1 MIASKNTL
9 VRNKFI
15 SCPPC
20 PPKKTMTAR
29 QIAHRNKLRAV
40 TASLKIRK
48 SGQENN
54 MENKGIQ
61 TEAVEINPPRFF
73 SDLDSNRKMNFE
85 DVQLVDGCSAK
96 LENLQLE
103 DKGAGLFGLSW
114 DGYDHPLCRYH
125 NVALVLFEEVRQQFF
140 YELEFSNT
148 WDRKAEF
155 RLDMLAGS
163 KVHVHVFTVRL
174 KWGRKTSNSPSQYLG
189 VIV

>member
-1 MIASKNTL
+1 MTASKNIL
-9 VRNKFI
+9 AGNKFI
-15 SCPPC
+15 SCPA
-20 PPKKTMTAR
+20 KKTMTAR

-40 TASLKIRK
+40 TASLKIIK
-48 SGQENN
+48 AGQQKN
-54 MENKGIQ
+54 MKIQ

-73 SDLDSNRKMNFE
+73 SDLDPNRKINYG
-85 DVQLVDGCSAK
+85 DVQLLDGCSAK

-174 KWGRKTSNSPSQYLG
+174 KWGCKTSNSPNQYLG